1 MTWMIIRLIL
11 SLGFVA
17 LVLFYAAR
25 LAKKRGLG
33 QGNGVIEVVARQRM
47 GRSST
52 VNVVRVADL
61 VLVVGA
67 TEEQVTLLAEVDPE
81 AVEQSLRERRVAR
94 VGAHS
99 AVAEPVAV
107 GAPALAARS
116 ASLRRPRRFGVRPR
130 RLGDVRPPAAR
141 ADGPQVMTA
150 SVRALARPG
159 STRARVALVLLLAVL
174 CTVAAFLLAGP
185 ASAAP
190 GDPVDPTAPVAPTV
204 PAVPGDGNVDI
215 SIGDGSPSSSITLIL
230 AITVLSIA
238 PSVLLLATSFTKI
251 IVVLALT
258 RNALGLPMSPPN
270 QVLTGLALF
279 LTLFVMGP
287 VFSDIND
294 VAVQPYMDG
303 TMTVSQAYDAGV
315 VPLRG
320 FLLENTR
327 EDELQLMIGLSGE
340 EAPASAEEV
349 SMTTLIP
356 AFVLSEL
363 KSAFIIGLV
372 VFIPFL
378 VLDMLVS
385 AALMAMGMMMVPP
398 TIVSLPFKLL
408 LFVVVDGW
416 ALITTALVGSYGG
429 SG

>member
-1 MTWMIIRLIL
+1 MT
-11 SLGFVA
+11 
-17 LVLFYAAR
+17 
-25 LAKKRGLG
+25 
-33 QGNGVIEVVARQRM
+33 
-47 GRSST
+47 SS
-52 VNVVRVADL
+52 
-61 VLVVGA
+61 
-67 TEEQVTLLAEVDPE
+67 
-81 AVEQSLRERRVAR
+81 
-94 VGAHS
+94 
-99 AVAEPVAV
+99 
-107 GAPALAARS
+107 
-116 ASLRRPRRFGVRPR
+116 VRPLGVPGVPSIR
-130 RLGDVRPPAAR
+130 RR
-141 ADGPQVMTA
+141 A
-150 SVRALARPG
+150 
-159 STRARVALVLLLAVL
+159 ALVLLLSLL
-174 CTVAAFLLAGP
+174 CAVAAILLAGP

-190 GDPVDPTAPVAPTV
+190 TDPVAPTAPVTPV
-204 PAVPGDGNVDI
+204 VPGDGNVDI

-230 AITVLSIA
+230 AITVLSVA

-251 IVVLALT
+251 VVVLGLT
-258 RNALGLPMSPPN
+258 RNALGLPSSPPN
-270 QVLTGLALF
+270 QVLTGIALF

-287 VFSDIND
+287 VLSDINE

-303 TMTVSQAYDAGV
+303 TITVSQAYDSGV
-315 VPLRG
+315 VPLRE
-320 FLLENTR
+320 FLLDNTR

-340 EAPASAEEV
+340 EAPATPQEV
-349 SMTTLIP
+349 SMTTLLP

-385 AALMAMGMMMVPP
+385 ASLMAMGMMMVPP

>member
-1 MTWMIIRLIL
+1 
-11 SLGFVA
+11 
-17 LVLFYAAR
+17 
-25 LAKKRGLG
+25 
-33 QGNGVIEVVARQRM
+33 
-47 GRSST
+47 
-52 VNVVRVADL
+52 
-61 VLVVGA
+61 
-67 TEEQVTLLAEVDPE
+67 
-81 AVEQSLRERRVAR
+81 
-94 VGAHS
+94 
-99 AVAEPVAV
+99 
-107 GAPALAARS
+107 
-116 ASLRRPRRFGVRPR
+116 
-130 RLGDVRPPAAR
+130 
-141 ADGPQVMTA
+141 MTA
-150 SVRALARPG
+150 PVRALPRSVGPAVR
-159 STRARVALVLLLAVL
+159 SRAAVLLLLTLL
-174 CTVAAFLLAGP
+174 CTVAAILLAGA

-190 GDPVDPTAPVAPTV
+190 GDPVAPVAPVAPTA
-204 PAVPGDGNVDI
+204 PAAPGNGTVDI

-230 AITVLSIA
+230 AITVLSVA

-270 QVLTGLALF
+270 QVLTGIALF

-294 VAVQPYMDG
+294 LAVQPYMNG
-303 TMTVSQAYDAGV
+303 ALTVSQAYDAGV
-315 VPLRG
+315 VPLRD
-320 FLLENTR
+320 FLLDNTR
-327 EDELQLMIGLSGE
+327 EDELKLMVGLSGE
-340 EAPASAEEV
+340 EAPADISQV

-356 AFVLSEL
+356 SFVLSEL

-429 SG
+429 GGG

>member
-1 MTWMIIRLIL
+1 
-11 SLGFVA
+11 
-17 LVLFYAAR
+17 
-25 LAKKRGLG
+25 
-33 QGNGVIEVVARQRM
+33 
-47 GRSST
+47 
-52 VNVVRVADL
+52 
-61 VLVVGA
+61 
-67 TEEQVTLLAEVDPE
+67 
-81 AVEQSLRERRVAR
+81 
-94 VGAHS
+94 
-99 AVAEPVAV
+99 
-107 GAPALAARS
+107 
-116 ASLRRPRRFGVRPR
+116 
-130 RLGDVRPPAAR
+130 
-141 ADGPQVMTA
+141 MTA
-150 SVRALARPG
+150 SVRALVRPE
-159 STRARVALVLLLAVL
+159 SMRVRAALVLLFAVL
-174 CTVAAFLLAGP
+174 CTVAAIVLAGP

-190 GDPVDPTAPVAPTV
+190 GDPVDPTAPVAPVAPT

-287 VFSDIND
+287 VFSDINE
-294 VAVQPYMDG
+294 VALQPYMDG
-303 TMTVSQAYDAGV
+303 TMTVSQAYDAGS

-340 EAPASAEEV
+340 APPASAQEV

>member
-1 MTWMIIRLIL
+1 MTSAVRPLAAPGGR
-11 SLGFVA
+11 STRRR
-17 LVLFYAAR
+17 AAR
-25 LAKKRGLG
+25 
-33 QGNGVIEVVARQRM
+33 
-47 GRSST
+47 
-52 VNVVRVADL
+52 
-61 VLVVGA
+61 
-67 TEEQVTLLAEVDPE
+67 
-81 AVEQSLRERRVAR
+81 
-94 VGAHS
+94 
-99 AVAEPVAV
+99 
-107 GAPALAARS
+107 
-116 ASLRRPRRFGVRPR
+116 
-130 RLGDVRPPAAR
+130 
-141 ADGPQVMTA
+141 
-150 SVRALARPG
+150 
-159 STRARVALVLLLAVL
+159 VLLLALL
-174 CTVAAFLLAGP
+174 CTVAALLLAGP
-185 ASAAP
+185 AAAAP
-190 GDPVDPTAPVAPTV
+190 TDPVAPTDPIAPV
-204 PAVPGDGNVDI
+204 VPGDGGVDI
-215 SIGDGSPSSSITLIL
+215 SIGDGSPSTSITLIL
-230 AITVLSIA
+230 AITVLSVA

-258 RNALGLPMSPPN
+258 RNALGLPSSPPN

-287 VFSDIND
+287 VFSDINTI
-294 VAVQPYMDG
+294 ALQPYMDG

-315 VPLRG
+315 VPLRE
-320 FLLENTR
+320 FLLGNTR
-327 EDELQLMIGLSGE
+327 DDELQLMIGLSGE
-340 EAPASAEEV
+340 EAPADASQV

>member
-1 MTWMIIRLIL
+1 MR
-11 SLGFVA
+11 
-17 LVLFYAAR
+17 
-25 LAKKRGLG
+25 
-33 QGNGVIEVVARQRM
+33 
-47 GRSST
+47 
-52 VNVVRVADL
+52 
-61 VLVVGA
+61 
-67 TEEQVTLLAEVDPE
+67 
-81 AVEQSLRERRVAR
+81 
-94 VGAHS
+94 
-99 AVAEPVAV
+99 
-107 GAPALAARS
+107 
-116 ASLRRPRRFGVRPR
+116 
-130 RLGDVRPPAAR
+130 
-141 ADGPQVMTA
+141 
-150 SVRALARPG
+150 
-159 STRARVALVLLLAVL
+159 TRAALVLLFVVLATVLAVL
-174 CTVAAFLLAGP
+174 IAGP

-190 GDPVDPTAPVAPTV
+190 GDPVAPTAPTAPTAPV
-204 PAVPGDGNVDI
+204 VPGDGNIDI

-258 RNALGLPMSPPN
+258 RNALGLPTSPPN
-270 QVLTGLALF
+270 QVLTGIALF

-315 VPLRG
+315 VPLRE
-320 FLLENTR
+320 FLLDNTR
-327 EDELQLMIGLSGE
+327 EDELKLMIGLSGE
-340 EAPASAEEV
+340 DAPASAEEV

-385 AALMAMGMMMVPP
+385 AALMSMGMMMVPP

-429 SG
+429 GG

>member
-1 MTWMIIRLIL
+1 VTTA
-11 SLGFVA
+11 A
-17 LVLFYAAR
+17 LPLPRSGSAAR
-25 LAKKRGLG
+25 
-33 QGNGVIEVVARQRM
+33 
-47 GRSST
+47 
-52 VNVVRVADL
+52 
-61 VLVVGA
+61 
-67 TEEQVTLLAEVDPE
+67 
-81 AVEQSLRERRVAR
+81 RRA
-94 VGAHS
+94 
-99 AVAEPVAV
+99 
-107 GAPALAARS
+107 
-116 ASLRRPRRFGVRPR
+116 
-130 RLGDVRPPAAR
+130 
-141 ADGPQVMTA
+141 
-150 SVRALARPG
+150 
-159 STRARVALVLLLAVL
+159 ALVLLLVL
-174 CTVAAFLLAGP
+174 LATVAAVLLAGP

-190 GDPVDPTAPVAPTV
+190 VSPKAPVAPV
-204 PAVPGDGNVDI
+204 APVDPGAGNIGI
-215 SIGDGSPSSSITLIL
+215 SVGNGTPSSSITLIL

-251 IVVLALT
+251 IVVLGLT
-258 RNALGLPMSPPN
+258 RNALGLPTSPPN
-270 QVLTGLALF
+270 QVLTGIALF

-287 VFSDIND
+287 VFSDINK

-303 TMTVSQAYDAGV
+303 KVTVTQAYDAGV

-320 FLLENTR
+320 FLLKNTR
-327 EDELQLMIGLSGE
+327 QDELKLMIGLSRE
-340 EAPASAEEV
+340 KKPAKAEDV
-349 SMTTLIP
+349 SLTTLIP

-416 ALITTALVGSYGG
+416 GLITTALVGSYTG